1 MKKVIFA
8 VVAGL
13 LTAALAYFAGQTS
26 AQQPP
31 PATAPTAGAT
41 KVGVVNIG
49 FIFSK
54 WGMVK
59 KFKED
64 FEKELKPF
72 RDEEEKLKKLIIDW
86 QNALSGGKLTPEQ
99 SDQGNRT
106 IKDCKRRLE
115 DLGQDYRKKVSK
127 KTEEQ
132 LVLLYKEA
140 NEKIKNYAM
149 TQGYHLILGYGE
161 PMDGDLLSF
170 VNVTRKMQ
178 AMDQGAVIPMYFSGA
193 LDISPYVLEIL
204 NRPYAG
210 QATAPPVP
218 GVGTSVGK

>member
-1 MKKVIFA
+1 MIF
-8 VVAGL
+8 VALGL
-13 LTAALAYFAGQTS
+13 AAATVAYFVGNTG

-31 PATAPTAGAT
+31 VGSVPSAGAT

-54 WGMVK
+54 YEKVK
-59 KFKED
+59 IFRAE

-86 QNALSGGKLTPEQ
+86 QNALSNPKSTLTPEQ
-99 SDQGNRT
+99 TEQGKRT
-106 IKDCKRRLE
+106 ITDCKRRLE
-115 DLGQDYRKKVSK
+115 DLGAEYRKKVSK

-132 LVLLYKEA
+132 LVQLYKEV
-140 NEKIKNYAM
+140 NEKIKSHAV
-149 TQGYHLILGYGE
+149 TQGYHMILGYGE

-178 AMDQGAVIPMYFSGA
+178 AMDQGAVIPMYYAGWM
-193 LDISPYVLEIL
+193 DISPSVLEIL
-204 NRPYAG
+204 NRPYPTG
-210 QATAPPVP
+210 LVVP
-218 GVGTSVGK
+218 K